1 MELFFKKLYFFGWKK
16 ILFRSIYSGLPIEI
30 WSVIIIIVLRLCS
43 MSVWN
48 RLCLNL
54 CHHPLNAV
62 IKELSTS
69 YRLLTRCK
77 NIKWYNANQPTNQQW
92 GIIKV
97 RAIAEE
103 AQFIIIVFRLF
114 NGIEK
119 FLTLSGCTTKAI

>member
-1 MELFFKKLYFFGWKK
+1 MPPPTE
-16 ILFRSIYSGLPIEI
+16 
-30 WSVIIIIVLRLCS
+30 CS
-43 MSVWN
+43 DQ
-48 RLCLNL
+48 R
-54 CHHPLNAV
+54 
-62 IKELSTS
+62 I
-69 YRLLTRCK
+69 K
-77 NIKWYNANQPTNQQW
+77 NIVPIVDSLQEHKMVQRQPTNQQW

>member
-1 MELFFKKLYFFGWKK
+1 MPPPTECSDQRIKH
-16 ILFRSIYSGLPIEI
+16 IVPIVDSLQEHKM
-30 WSVIIIIVLRLCS
+30 VQRQ
-43 MSVWN
+43 
-48 RLCLNL
+48 
-54 CHHPLNAV
+54 P
-62 IKELSTS
+62 T
-69 YRLLTRCK
+69 
-77 NIKWYNANQPTNQQW
+77 NQPTSQQW